1 MGVDATG
8 PGVLRLSAPTGVVCP
23 DAGAPA
29 TRFAAMDHRR
39 VGRSGLEVSR
49 LGLGT
54 MTWGRDTDPDDAAAQ
69 LESFVAA
76 GGTLI
81 DTSNVYGEGD
91 AESIIG
97 TLVPDVIPRS
107 EVVLSTTTVGVGGS
121 RGRLLSALDDSLRR
135 LDTDHVDLWQVHAFD
150 SSVPFE
156 ETCSALQRAVES
168 GRASYVGLSGYAGW
182 QLATVATWLRSAG
195 CPVVSTEAEYSLVE
209 SSAEESLLPAAA
221 LHGIGLLA
229 WAPLG
234 RRVLAGKYRHGTP
247 ADSRGASPHFTRYVG
262 RHLGP
267 DAARIVEAVVTA
279 AEGLGTSPLAVACAW
294 VRDRRGVAS
303 AIVGAR
309 DNAQL
314 LGSLAAME
322 INLPDEIFSA
332 LEDVS
337 APQPADEPQ

>member
-1 MGVDATG
+1 
-8 PGVLRLSAPTGVVCP
+8 
-23 DAGAPA
+23 
-29 TRFAAMDHRR
+29 MDHRR

-54 MTWGRDTDPDDAAAQ
+54 MTWGRDTDADDAASQ
-69 LESFVAA
+69 LESFVGA

-81 DTSNVYGEGD
+81 DTSNVYGDGD

-97 TLVPDVIPRS
+97 TLVPDVIPRDD
-107 EVVLSTTTVGVGGS
+107 VVLATTTVGIGGS
-121 RGRLLSALDDSLRR
+121 SGRLLATLDGSLRR
-135 LDTDHVDLWQVHAFD
+135 LNTDHVDLWQVHAYD
-150 SSVPFE
+150 ATVPFE
-156 ETCSALQRAVES
+156 ETCSALVRAVES
-168 GRASYVGLSGYAGW
+168 GRAQYIGLSGFASW
-182 QLATVATWLRSAG
+182 QLATFATWLRGAG
-195 CPVVSTEAEYSLVE
+195 CPLVSTEAEYSLVE
-209 SSAEESLLPAAA
+209 RGAEESLLPAAA
-221 LHGIGLLA
+221 LHGVGLLA

-234 RRVLAGKYRHGTP
+234 RGVLTGKYRHGTP

-262 RHLGP
+262 RHLRP
-267 DAARIVEAVVTA
+267 DAGRIVEAVVTA

-314 LGSLAAME
+314 LGSLAAVDITLPAE
-322 INLPDEIFSA
+322 IRSA

-337 APQPADEPQ
+337 SLEAADDPQQQ

>member
-1 MGVDATG
+1 
-8 PGVLRLSAPTGVVCP
+8 
-23 DAGAPA
+23 
-29 TRFAAMDHRR
+29 MDSRR

-54 MTWGRDTDPDDAAAQ
+54 MTWGRDTDADDAAAQ
-69 LESFVAA
+69 LEAFVGA

-81 DTSNVYGEGD
+81 DTSNVYGDGD

-97 TLVPDVIPRS
+97 TLVPDVIPRAD
-107 EVVLSTTTVGVGGS
+107 VVLATTTVGVGGS
-121 RGRLLSALDDSLRR
+121 RGRLLATLDASLQR
-135 LDTDHVDLWQVHAFD
+135 LNTDHVDLWQVHGFD
-150 SSVPFE
+150 TTLPFE
-156 ETCSALQRAVES
+156 ETCSALQRAVDS
-168 GRASYVGLSGYAGW
+168 GRASYIGLSGYAGW
-182 QLATVATWLRSAG
+182 QLATMATWLRGAG
-195 CPVVSTEAEYSLVE
+195 CPVIATEAEYSLLE
-209 SSAEESLLPAAA
+209 RAPEESLLPAAA

-234 RRVLAGKYRHGTP
+234 RGVLTGKYRHGTP
-247 ADSRGASPHFTRYVG
+247 ADSRGASPHFSRYVG

-267 DAARIVEAVVTA
+267 DAARIVEAVATA

-314 LGSLAAME
+314 LGSLAATE
-322 INLPDEIFSA
+322 ITLPAEIRAA

-337 APQPADEPQ
+337 SPEAADESQ

>member
-1 MGVDATG
+1 MEY
-8 PGVLRLSAPTGVVCP
+8 
-23 DAGAPA
+23 
-29 TRFAAMDHRR
+29 RR

-54 MTWGRDTDPDDAAAQ
+54 MTWGRDTDADDAAAQ
-69 LESFVAA
+69 LEAFVAA
-76 GGTLI
+76 GGTLV
-81 DTSNVYGEGD
+81 DTSNVYGDGD

-107 EVVLSTTTVGVGGS
+107 EVVLATTTVGVGGS
-121 RGRLLSALDDSLRR
+121 RGKLLTTLDASLQRLG
-135 LDTDHVDLWQVHAFD
+135 TDHVDLWQIHGFD
-150 SSVPFE
+150 ALVPYE

-168 GRASYVGLSGYAGW
+168 GRALYVGLSGYAGW
-182 QLATVATWLRSAG
+182 QLATMATWLRAAG
-195 CPVVSTEAEYSLVE
+195 CPVVATEAEYSLVE
-209 SSAEESLLPAAA
+209 RSAEESLLPAAA
-221 LHGIGLLA
+221 VHGIGLLA

-234 RRVLAGKYRHGTP
+234 RGVLTGKYRHGTP

-262 RHLGP
+262 RHLRP
-267 DAARIVEAVVTA
+267 AAGRIVEAVVTA

-314 LGSLAAME
+314 LGSLAAVE
-322 INLPDEIFSA
+322 ITLPAEIRSA

-337 APQPADEPQ
+337 AADLGSDSEQ